1 MDQLDIK
8 DKAADVANFSNS
20 EYSFENKIEIVD
32 DIANLKKGLR
42 SKDNRVSRPILTKFE
57 LSRIIGYRAEQ
68 LNQNCE
74 ALVDTK
80 NMVSTLEIA
89 KKELNLGKLPN
100 IIRREL
106 PDGTI
111 EEWKVNELSL
121 PKE

>member
-1 MDQLDIK
+1 MDQVDIK

>member
-1 MDQLDIK
+1 MNQEDIK
-8 DKAADVANFSNS
+8 DKAANVANFSNS
-20 EYSFENKIEIVD
+20 DYSFENKIEIVD
-32 DIANLKKGLR
+32 DIANLKNGLR
-42 SKDNRVSRPILTKFE
+42 TNDNRISRPILTKFE
-57 LSRIIGYRAEQ
+57 LSRIIGYRAQQ

-89 KKELNLGKLPN
+89 KKELKLGKLPN

>member
-1 MDQLDIK
+1 MNQEDIK
-8 DKAADVANFSNS
+8 DKAANVANFSNS
-20 EYSFENKIEIVD
+20 DYSFENKIEIVD
-32 DIANLKKGLR
+32 DIANLKNGLR
-42 SKDNRVSRPILTKFE
+42 SNDNRISRPILTKFE
-57 LSRIIGYRAEQ
+57 LSRIIGYRAQQ

-89 KKELNLGKLPN
+89 KKELKLGKLPN